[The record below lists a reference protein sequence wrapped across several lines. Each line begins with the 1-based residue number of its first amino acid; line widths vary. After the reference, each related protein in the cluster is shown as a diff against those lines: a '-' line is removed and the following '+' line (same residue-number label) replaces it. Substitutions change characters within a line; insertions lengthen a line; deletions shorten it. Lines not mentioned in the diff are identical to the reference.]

1 MKLIRT
7 FRTMTSERFL
17 VQKKEGEDS
26 AAIDL
31 HYLADGHVAGTVFL
45 FEHAGIEDAQV
56 PEFLRHI
63 DEALLPWVHFEDR
76 TLTFTVVRGQW
87 WVTST
92 PTRAKTSMEHDDGT
106 SDLAKLVVKTY
117 ARQGEMQLV
126 RLAVAS
132 EFHCSRCDTTKKAK
146 LVAVVSGDWNRL
158 LCNGC
163 YGELLS
169 GG

>member
-17 VQKKEGEDS
+17 VQKKEGQDS

-45 FEHAGIEDAQV
+45 FEHAGIEDAEV

-63 DEALLPWVHFEDR
+63 DEALLPWASLEDR
-76 TLTFTVVRGQW
+76 TLTFTVVRG
-87 WVTST
+87 
-92 PTRAKTSMEHDDGT
+92 H
-106 SDLAKLVVKTY
+106 VVGDFGPDK
-117 ARQGEMQLV
+117 GE
-126 RLAVAS
+126 
-132 EFHCSRCDTTKKAK
+132 
-146 LVAVVSGDWNRL
+146 SGK
-158 LCNGC
+158 
-163 YGELLS
+163 

>member
-63 DEALLPWVHFEDR
+63 DETLLPWVHLKDH
-76 TLTFTVVRGQW
+76 TLTFTVVRGH
-87 WVTST
+87 VLGDFHPTKRRAST
-92 PTRAKTSMEHDDGT
+92 EHDDGT
-106 SDLAKLVVKTY
+106 SDLAKPAIKTDC
-117 ARQGEMQLV
+117 RQGAT
-126 RLAVAS
+126 RP
-132 EFHCSRCDTTKKAK
+132 
-146 LVAVVSGDWNRL
+146 SGDCKRVPLFPLPTRGRRPSWW
-158 LCNGC
+158 
-163 YGELLS
+163 
-169 GG
+169 